1 MHSSTGCT
9 RCVRPWD
16 SRCSLDIR
24 QLYSTI
30 IMEQSRSTNHKHEL
44 PDATVTEKG
53 HNPSCGDEIELS
65 LRLSG
70 DVIEEASFTG
80 HGCAISQASTSLL
93 CELIEGNTVAEAQ
106 KKVDTF
112 LGMIKGEITD
122 DALLEETLGDALA
135 LKSISYMPQRVKC
148 AVLAWHTLDDILKS
162 EPKA

>member
-1 MHSSTGCT
+1 M
-9 RCVRPWD
+9 
-16 SRCSLDIR
+16 DIQ
-24 QLYSTI
+24 QLYSKI
-30 IMEQSRSTNHKHEL
+30 IMEQSRSTDHKHEL

-70 DVIEEASFTG
+70 DVIEKASFTG

-93 CELIEGNTVAEAQ
+93 CELIEGNTVGEAQ
-106 KKVDTF
+106 KKVNTF

-122 DALLEETLGDALA
+122 DEVLEETLGDALA
-135 LKSISYMPQRVKC
+135 LKSISFMPQRVKC
-148 AVLAWHTLDDILKS
+148 AVLAWRTLDDILKS